1 MRFSDDDRGGMEE
14 REGNRGERRAV
25 RAVAA
30 RGALPRHVV
39 VRGKEGE
46 GDGEGG
52 VKRRRRVGVALGGGR
67 TSESREKESG
77 EGRQRMTRSGVV
89 W

>member
-30 RGALPRHVV
+30 RG
-39 VRGKEGE
+39 
-46 GDGEGG
+46 
-52 VKRRRRVGVALGGGR
+52 VAVMAGQG
-67 TSESREKESG
+67 SS
-77 EGRQRMTRSGVV
+77 
-89 W
+89 